1 MSLGDT
7 GILAVFKEIRSLTQG
22 VRPSDLEVSEPGSSP
37 ARQREIPPP
46 SNAVSTSHSW
56 NKLCLASSQIAQT
69 CKPLAFPETLG
80 HMIHPE
86 TLSKPQ
92 KTWSLH
98 GRALPSVV
106 NSPLLP
112 SPLPT
117 SHFLTLSCTL
127 SAWGTF
133 QSPSCLTTNLTLWG
147 HTSGC
152 PHQ

>member
-37 ARQREIPPP
+37 ARQREIPPH
-46 SNAVSTSHSW
+46 SNAVSTSHSR

-98 GRALPSVV
+98 GRAL
-106 NSPLLP
+106 
-112 SPLPT
+112 
-117 SHFLTLSCTL
+117 
-127 SAWGTF
+127 
-133 QSPSCLTTNLTLWG
+133 Q
-147 HTSGC
+147 
-152 PHQ
+152 